1 MTHTATAEASSRPSP
16 ILAAAG
22 AAFGVS
28 AGILLLAGPLGYRV
42 GLWPLSMALGLLP
55 RTAMYLGFA
64 AVAAG
69 AFGLLSSVLGRR
81 RLWALIALAGM
92 LVGGASAYVP
102 LRFRAI
108 GRSTPPINDI
118 TTDSEHPPAFQAVM
132 PLREAA
138 HAESAVYGG
147 AKTAALQR
155 SAYPDIVPLVLD
167 LTPDRAL
174 VLAVDQATRMGWT
187 IVNIDAS
194 HGRLEATDRTLWYGF
209 TDDIVVRVSADE
221 DGARIDVRSKS
232 RVGRG
237 DLGTNAKRVRKYLA
251 AVKGA
256 GKLN

>member
-1 MTHTATAEASSRPSP
+1 MTHTATAGATSRPSP
-16 ILAAAG
+16 ILAVAG
-22 AAFGVS
+22 AALGAS
-28 AGILLLAGPLGYRV
+28 AILLLLVGPLGYRV

-55 RTAMYLGFA
+55 RVAMYLGFA
-64 AVAAG
+64 AG
-69 AFGLLSSVLGRR
+69 AVGALGLLTSVLGGRR
-81 RLWALIALAGM
+81 VWALIALAGM

-102 LRFRAI
+102 LRFRAL
-108 GRSTPPINDI
+108 GRSVPPINDI
-118 TTDSEHPPAFQAVM
+118 TTDTEHPPEFRAVM

-138 HAESAVYGG
+138 QAEPVVYGG
-147 AKTAALQR
+147 ANTAALQK
-155 SAYPDIVPLVLD
+155 SAYPDIAPLVLD

-187 IVNIDAS
+187 IVNIDAA

-209 TDDIVVRVSADE
+209 TDDIVVRVTADE
-221 DGARIDVRSKS
+221 GGARIDVRSKS

-237 DLGTNAKRVRKYLA
+237 DIGTNAKRVRKYLA